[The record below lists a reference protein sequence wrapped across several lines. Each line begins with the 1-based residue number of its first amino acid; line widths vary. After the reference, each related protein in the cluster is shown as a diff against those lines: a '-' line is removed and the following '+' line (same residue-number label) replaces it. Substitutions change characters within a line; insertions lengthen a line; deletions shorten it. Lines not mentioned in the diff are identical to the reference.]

1 MLETLFHAYV
11 SMSLHIHFCIKL
23 QPLRTSFANL
33 LKMSNLFQECS
44 ETGRVN
50 FRRVWN
56 WHAQFWRTPRVECT
70 VLAILQNWFSHAWY
84 KNGCLQTNSRNP
96 RDCVWH
102 QSLPGS
108 WIPQVVETKSLYR
121 TRVADGVGVYF
132 TMTFCTFWKFG
143 IFQKS
148 QNACKFSAK
157 NWFWSTLTSMN

>member
-1 MLETLFHAYV
+1 MH
-11 SMSLHIHFCIKL
+11 LHIHFCIKL

-108 WIPQVVETKSLYR
+108 WIPQVFPAKGQGQGSLCVVETKSLYR
-121 TRVADGVGVYF
+121 TRVADGVAVF
-132 TMTFCTFWKFG
+132 LRWLFALFENLAFFKNHKMHVN
-143 IFQKS
+143 FQQKTDFE
-148 QNACKFSAK
+148 A
-157 NWFWSTLTSMN
+157 L